1 MVMLPDAR
9 DNHAMRILSPEYRVC
24 ASRAVDDVASC
35 AKTALSIPS
44 IRFSRDSQGAPMA
57 QEKVALKDF
66 RRHTDFWFARVGAD
80 NIEVL
85 IEPREDHEPVVIL
98 TQSSL
103 EQVRETL
110 HLLST
115 PSNSQRLFLSIVELD
130 AGLGEERDGD
140 AL

>member
-1 MVMLPDAR
+1 
-9 DNHAMRILSPEYRVC
+9 
-24 ASRAVDDVASC
+24 
-35 AKTALSIPS
+35 
-44 IRFSRDSQGAPMA
+44 MA

-66 RRHTDFWFARVGAD
+66 YRRTDFWFARVGAD

-85 IEPREDHEPVVIL
+85 IEPGEDHQPVVIL

-140 AL
+140 TL